1 LAVRDE
7 LVLLAPPGILAMIP
21 DAWHETSSST

>member
-1 LAVRDE
+1 MRDE
-7 LVLLAPPGILAMIP
+7 LVLLAPLDILAVIP